1 MSAIHAVLA
10 AMKAASGGTDPDT
23 LSNREFTLVTPISGA
38 TDGVTSEWPD
48 TFSTNNFINVTSTA
62 RPTYNTNQ
70 VNGYA
75 ALQFDGTDDILAC
88 AALSGSSVPRTIIA
102 VIKQTTGTIERTIVG
117 SSGGDGG
124 VDFDIS
130 QTGKLRF
137 LRQNIAQE
145 GISTTSIP
153 SGTWCVVALKYDGSN
168 KKFWINGVDAGGSGS
183 WTGSFTAGRTLRLAA
198 TASNDYRF
206 SGQMATVRSFSAAL
220 SDSDIEAAS
229 VFLMSRYGI
238 S

>member
-1 MSAIHAVLA
+1 MGYFFASG
-10 AMKAASGGTDPDT
+10 AASGGTDPDT

-48 TFSTNNFINVTSTA
+48 TFASNHFINVTSGN

-75 ALQFDGTDDILAC
+75 ALQFDGVNDILAC
-88 AALSGSSVPRTIIA
+88 AGLSGSSVPRTIIA
-102 VIKQTTGTIERTIVG
+102 VIKQTIGTIERVIVG
-117 SSGGDGG
+117 SSDGDGG
-124 VDFDIS
+124 LAFDIS
-130 QTGKLRF
+130 QTGKLRL
-137 LRQNIAQE
+137 LRQNVAQE

-153 SGTWCVVALKYDGSN
+153 DATWCVVALRYDGSN
-168 KKFWINGVDAGGSGS
+168 KKFWINAVDAGGSGS

-198 TASNDYRF
+198 TNSNDYRF

-220 SDSDIEAAS
+220 SDADVEAAS